1 MRVVGPQLPPDHT
14 MSHSPTPQRFA
25 PARRDRV
32 GAGFTLIE
40 LLVVIG
46 IDAVLMALILSAV
59 QRVREA
65 AKRTECLN
73 KIRQQGLA
81 GLHYESVSGHLPPGA
96 VQGPFAPLGR

>member
-1 MRVVGPQLPPDHT
+1 
-14 MSHSPTPQRFA
+14 MSTSLRPRQFA
-25 PARRDRV
+25 PARDTKP

-40 LLVVIG
+40 LLVAVAIV
-46 IDAVLMALILSAV
+46 AVLMALILSAV

-81 GLHYESVSGHLPPGA
+81 VLNYESATGHLPPGT
-96 VQGPFAPLGR
+96 VQGPFPPLGVPGGAGHGMW